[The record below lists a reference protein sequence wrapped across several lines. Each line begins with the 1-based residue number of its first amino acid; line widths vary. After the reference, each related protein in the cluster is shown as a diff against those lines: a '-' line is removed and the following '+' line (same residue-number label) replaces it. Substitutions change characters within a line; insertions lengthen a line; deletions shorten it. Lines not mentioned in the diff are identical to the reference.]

1 MIRTSPATRRDL
13 LTTGALATI
22 AAALPGTAAFASAP
36 RPMIRPGEVWLDTA
50 GKPIQAHGASIL
62 QVGDTFYWYGENKER
77 TLPGSGIWHWGVRA
91 YASKDLVNWADQGL
105 IIPPVP
111 DDPASPLHPAKQ
123 LDRPHIL
130 YNAGTRKFVCWVKIM
145 ETDGRQTR
153 TILTADRFTGPYTII
168 RHGLQ
173 PLGMNAGDFDLLINP
188 DDLKAYTY
196 FERVHSELI
205 CADLSGDYTDVT
217 GYYSTHFPHPAP
229 PQVREGPAYFHRRGK
244 HYLIT
249 SGTTG
254 YHPNPSEVAIA
265 DTFHGPWT
273 VLGDLH
279 PKDASRTSFNS
290 QVSSVF
296 KHPAKKDLYIALA
309 DRWMPDLPQTEGA
322 GFASGDAYRRFE
334 PMFAKMFNPDGPA
347 LTPAEGAE
355 LKGQAERIN
364 TSRGTYVW
372 LPLRFEG
379 ERPFIDWRSAWSPDD
394 FT

>member
-1 MIRTSPATRRDL
+1 
-13 LTTGALATI
+13 
-22 AAALPGTAAFASAP
+22 
-36 RPMIRPGEVWLDTA
+36 
-50 GKPIQAHGASIL
+50 
-62 QVGDTFYWYGENKER
+62 
-77 TLPGSGIWHWGVRA
+77 
-91 YASKDLVNWADQGL
+91 
-105 IIPPVP
+105 
-111 DDPASPLHPAKQ
+111 
-123 LDRPHIL
+123 
-130 YNAGTRKFVCWVKIM
+130 
-145 ETDGRQTR
+145 
-153 TILTADRFTGPYTII
+153 
-168 RHGLQ
+168 
-173 PLGMNAGDFDLLINP
+173 MNAGDFDLLINP

-205 CADLSGDYTDVT
+205 CADLTDDYTDVT

-244 HYLIT
+244 HYMIT
-249 SGTTG
+249 SGTTDIIPI
-254 YHPNPSEVAIA
+254 HPKWRSPTLST
-265 DTFHGPWT
+265 DHGPCWAT
-273 VLGDLH
+273 CTPRMLAHILQL
-279 PKDASRTSFNS
+279 

-309 DRWMPDLPQTEGA
+309 DRWIPDLPAIEGA

-379 ERPFIDWRSAWSPDD
+379 DRPFIDWRSAWSPDD
-394 FT
+394 FA